1 MGVCLRWG
9 GDDAPSVRKPFS
21 SVPRGCLGVPD
32 PPAAAPPLEARSVAA
47 SCVWALG
54 PPLLRLL
61 RGRATTATR
70 SRCLRLYLP
79 WPAPP
84 PSESGEGPAGP
95 GPASVAGKRCA
106 ALLLRLRAGVCCR
119 VCPFGLV
126 REGGMPGWRRG
137 GLSRPPGVARS
148 SHASVE
154 SAALSVRSR
163 LEFAAGG
170 SALCA
175 GTVGAR
181 LVLGGGRSRPGREPP
196 PLAPGPGRAG
206 RANGWCVVDGWRKAA
221 AASPWRSFVLRG
233 SRVWFFRG
241 VALGAPGP
249 ARREEKRRRGFVRLG
264 GCRPGVPGV
273 AGPPCVSVA
282 VGSPRCLP
290 GGPAQVPAPCLEVC
304 SLSVVAP
311 GETFPSCVAP
321 TASLESC
328 VPRPPPGGHRRRA
341 TAPPSRVVVLPAA
354 PREPASCRTGVAPR
368 PQPPTSGG
376 GVGVGGVPGP
386 GVLSGRARCRRPGVC
401 CVCFGP
407 RAPGRRKRGED
418 SRSSRWGVR
427 GGGRRPVGGGGR
439 LAPPR
444 GWLEGCLWR
453 GRKSQSAFPGFP
465 RDRPWVCGG
474 ASLAV
479 GPRVVLGATN
489 RLALSPPPGPVLSFR
504 SFSPSE
510 KLPRIN
516 LAVGSPP
523 APRLPRAAAA
533 AAPLPPAPRCP
544 GVRSPRLRL
553 RRRLSVSFRL
563 ARLRQWGGGKRW
575 IACRLPGSA
584 AAPLRCLPPPRRR
597 GVVALLGARCSPVPR
612 RAAAPFGRACPS
624 CRPGPPASRR
634 DLPRRGFSTRL
645 PGLPRRALSPRPPS
659 GPRRPRDGPAR
670 PLHGAALAAFSS
682 SSRGRWP
689 SASPP
694 LGESGPPCRR
704 RAWSCRAAA
713 LSPSRLPAALARRVA
728 PRARTHARTHVL
740 TLSLRSL
747 AFLPRSA
754 HVRPVSEET
763 APRWRALPAHRA
775 LLPG

>member
-181 LVLGGGRSRPGREPP
+181 LVLGGGAFPSGTRAPP

-264 GCRPGVPGV
+264 GCRPG
-273 AGPPCVSVA
+273 
-282 VGSPRCLP
+282 R
-290 GGPAQVPAPCLEVC
+290 
-304 SLSVVAP
+304 
-311 GETFPSCVAP
+311 
-321 TASLESC
+321 
-328 VPRPPPGGHRRRA
+328 
-341 TAPPSRVVVLPAA
+341 
-354 PREPASCRTGVAPR
+354 
-368 PQPPTSGG
+368 
-376 GVGVGGVPGP
+376 
-386 GVLSGRARCRRPGVC
+386 
-401 CVCFGP
+401 
-407 RAPGRRKRGED
+407 PGRRGAA
-418 SRSSRWGVR
+418 
-427 GGGRRPVGGGGR
+427 
-439 LAPPR
+439 L
-444 GWLEGCLWR
+444 C
-453 GRKSQSAFPGFP
+453 
-465 RDRPWVCGG
+465 VCGG
-474 ASLAV
+474 
-479 GPRVVLGATN
+479 GIP
-489 RLALSPPPGPVLSFR
+489 ALFTR
-504 SFSPSE
+504 W
-510 KLPRIN
+510 
-516 LAVGSPP
+516 
-523 APRLPRAAAA
+523 
-533 AAPLPPAPRCP
+533 
-544 GVRSPRLRL
+544 
-553 RRRLSVSFRL
+553 
-563 ARLRQWGGGKRW
+563 AR
-575 IACRLPGSA
+575 
-584 AAPLRCLPPPRRR
+584 
-597 GVVALLGARCSPVPR
+597 
-612 RAAAPFGRACPS
+612 
-624 CRPGPPASRR
+624 
-634 DLPRRGFSTRL
+634 
-645 PGLPRRALSPRPPS
+645 S
-659 GPRRPRDGPAR
+659 GP
-670 PLHGAALAAFSS
+670 GA
-682 SSRGRWP
+682 
-689 SASPP
+689 
-694 LGESGPPCRR
+694 
-704 RAWSCRAAA
+704 
-713 LSPSRLPAALARRVA
+713 
-728 PRARTHARTHVL
+728 
-740 TLSLRSL
+740 
-747 AFLPRSA
+747 LPRSLLSLGRCARGNLPLVCCA
-754 HVRPVSEET
+754 HS
-763 APRWRALPAHRA
+763 LS
-775 LLPG
+775 